1 MDQTLPMER
10 QEGAVLGWF
19 AFVLEHREQAVDI
32 MNTQHRKFDLVSLQV
47 R

>member
-1 MDQTLPMER
+1 MER

-32 MNTQHRKFDLVSLQV
+32 VEYTAPEV
-47 R
+47 